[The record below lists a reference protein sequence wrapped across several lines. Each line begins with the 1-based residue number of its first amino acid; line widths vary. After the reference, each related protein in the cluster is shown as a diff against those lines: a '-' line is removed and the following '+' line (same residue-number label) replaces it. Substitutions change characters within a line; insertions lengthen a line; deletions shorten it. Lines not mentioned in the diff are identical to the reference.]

1 MPTTIL
7 VAPAGRRVGLT
18 TACLGLVR
26 ALDRQGVR
34 VAFVKPI
41 ANREVSQSAEL
52 MALGA
57 HILPVKSVPIHTA
70 EVLLAAGDDQ
80 TLMEHVVEIAGK
92 AGVGADVLIVEGMN
106 PEPGIVHASRV
117 NELMLKALDAE
128 LVFVAAPR
136 SQNAAEVADAIAI
149 AARGYGALAEGRQVS
164 CILNRVCIGAG
175 GQQSESETIG
185 QAQGGCADCQGVA
198 PFAEM
203 EAAHRKALE
212 SVKLRP
218 LAVVP
223 CSTDLAAPRVLDV
236 AQALKARVV
245 FAGEMRTRRVSDVGL
260 CAANVPNALRALRPG
275 SLIITPGDRSDIM
288 MAAAL
293 SVQSGTPLAG
303 LLLTGGHDPDP
314 RVIRLCRKA
323 LDSGLPVLAV
333 DESSYRAA
341 THVAGMN
348 TEIPA
353 DDPDRIERTMNFVAD
368 RIDIEWVK
376 GFGHSTRVPRLSPP
390 AFRHRL
396 IEQARTNL
404 QRIVLPEGAEPR
416 TVAAAAIVANRGI
429 ARCVLLGNPDE
440 IREVAAKQGVTL
452 PASVEIVDPVA
463 VAARYVEPLVER
475 RRAKGMTP
483 ERAAVE
489 LQDPIMVGTMMLA
502 LDEASGLGVG
512 RHPQHGAH
520 HPAGAPDHQ
529 DRAGLQ
535 PRVEHLLHVSARAG
549 ARVRRLRG
557 RPEPDGPGTGRHRH
571 SERRFGYRVRH
582 TGAGGHAVVLDRVER
597 HRRGCREGEGGD
609 AHRQGTAPRP
619 RARRAAA
626 VRRGRN
632 ARRRAAEGAR
642 IGRGG
647 EGDGADLP
655 GPEYRERHLQG
666 GPAIGK
672 RGEHGADAPGHGQ
685 AGERPVA
692 RLPGRGHRLHDQP
705 DGDPGAASRAP
716 EGRGRAVARLDRP
729 APPAPACVPHPRTPA
744 V

>member
-34 VAFVKPI
+34 VAFVKPV

-57 HILPVKSVPIHTA
+57 HILPVKSVPIHVA
-70 EVLLAAGDDQ
+70 EDLLAAGDDQ

-106 PEPGIVHASRV
+106 PEPGIMHASRV

-136 SQNAAEVADAIAI
+136 SQNAMEVADAIAI
-149 AARGYGALAEGRQVS
+149 AARGYGPLPEGRQVS
-164 CILNRVCIGAG
+164 CILNRVCIGAA
-175 GQQSESETIG
+175 GQQAETETIG
-185 QAQGGCADCQGVA
+185 QAQGGCADCEGVA
-198 PFAEM
+198 PFTET
-203 EAAHRKALE
+203 EAAHRRALQA
-212 SVKLRP
+212 VKLRP

-223 CSTDLAAPRVLDV
+223 CSVDLAAPRVLDV

-245 FAGEMRTRRVSDVGL
+245 FAGEIRTRRVSDVGL
-260 CAANVPNALRALRPG
+260 CAANVPNALRAMRPG

-314 RVIRLCRKA
+314 RVVRLCRKA
-323 LDSGLPVLAV
+323 LDTGLPVLAV

-353 DDPDRIERTMNFVAD
+353 DDPDRIERTMNYVAD
-368 RIDIEWVK
+368 RIDVEWVK

-396 IEQARTNL
+396 IEQARSNL
-404 QRIVLPEGAEPR
+404 QRIVLPEGNEPR
-416 TVAAAAIVANRGI
+416 TIAAAAIVENRGI

-452 PASVEIVDPVA
+452 PRSVELVDPVA
-463 VAARYVEPLVER
+463 AAPRYIEPLVER
-475 RRAKGMTP
+475 RKAKGMTP
-483 ERAAVE
+483 ERATIE
-489 LQDPIMVGTMMLA
+489 LQDSIMVGTMMLA
-502 LDEASGLGVG
+502 LDEA
-512 RHPQHGAH
+512 
-520 HPAGAPDHQ
+520 
-529 DRAGLQ
+529 AGL
-535 PRVEHLLHVSARAG
+535 VSGAVHSTAHTIRPALQIIKTVPG
-549 ARVRRLRG
+549 CNLVSSIFFMCLPEQVLVFGDCAVVPNPTAPELADIAIQSADSAIAFGIPARVAMLSYSTG
-557 RPEPDGPGTGRHRH
+557 SSGTG
-571 SERRFGYRVRH
+571 E
-582 TGAGGHAVVLDRVER
+582 DVEKVKEATR
-597 HRRGCREGEGGD
+597 IAKELRPDLALEGPLQYD
-609 AHRQGTAPRP
+609 
-619 RARRAAA
+619 AA
-626 VRRGRN
+626 VMP
-632 ARRRAAEGAR
+632 
-642 IGRGG
+642 
-647 EGDGADLP
+647 D
-655 GPEYRERHLQG
+655 
-666 GPAIGK
+666 
-672 RGEHGADAPGHGQ
+672 
-685 AGERPVA
+685 VA
-692 RLPGRGHRLHDQP
+692 RLKAPG
-705 DGDPGAASRAP
+705 S
-716 EGRGRAVARLDRP
+716 AVAGKATVLIFPDLNTGN
-729 APPAPACVPHPRTPA
+729 VTYKA
-744 V
+744 VQRSANVVSMGPMLQGLAKPVNDLSRGCLVEDIVFTINLTAIQAQQSARRQAARG

>member
-34 VAFVKPI
+34 VAFVKPV

-175 GQQSESETIG
+175 AQQSESETIG
-185 QAQGGCADCQGVA
+185 QAQGGCADCEGVA
-198 PFAEM
+198 PFADM
-203 EAAHRKALE
+203 EAAHRKALQ

-223 CSTDLAAPRVLDV
+223 CSVDLAAPRVLDV

-323 LDSGLPVLAV
+323 LDTGLPVLAV

-341 THVAGMN
+341 THVSGMN

-475 RRAKGMTP
+475 RKTKGMTP
-483 ERAAVE
+483 ERAAIE

-502 LDEASGLGVG
+502 LDEA
-512 RHPQHGAH
+512 
-520 HPAGAPDHQ
+520 
-529 DRAGLQ
+529 AGL
-535 PRVEHLLHVSARAG
+535 VSGAIHSTAHTIRPALQIIKTVPG
-549 ARVRRLRG
+549 CTLVSSIFFMCLPEQVLVFGDCAVVPNPTAPELADIAIQSADSAIAFGIPARVAMLSYSTG
-557 RPEPDGPGTGRHRH
+557 SSGTGEDVEKVKEATRIAKELRPDLALEGPLQYDAAVMPDVARLKAPG
-571 SERRFGYRVRH
+571 SAVAGKATVLIFPDLN
-582 TGAGGHAVVLDRVER
+582 TGNVTYKAVQRSANVVSMGPMLQGMAKPVNDLS
-597 HRRGCREGEGGD
+597 RGCLVED
-609 AHRQGTAPRP
+609 IVFTINLTAIQ
-619 RARRAAA
+619 AQQA
-626 VRRGRN
+626 
-632 ARRRAAEGAR
+632 ARRRAGGA
-642 IGRGG
+642 
-647 EGDGADLP
+647 
-655 GPEYRERHLQG
+655 Q
-666 GPAIGK
+666 
-672 RGEHGADAPGHGQ
+672 
-685 AGERPVA
+685 
-692 RLPGRGHRLHDQP
+692 
-705 DGDPGAASRAP
+705 
-716 EGRGRAVARLDRP
+716 
-729 APPAPACVPHPRTPA
+729 
-744 V
+744 